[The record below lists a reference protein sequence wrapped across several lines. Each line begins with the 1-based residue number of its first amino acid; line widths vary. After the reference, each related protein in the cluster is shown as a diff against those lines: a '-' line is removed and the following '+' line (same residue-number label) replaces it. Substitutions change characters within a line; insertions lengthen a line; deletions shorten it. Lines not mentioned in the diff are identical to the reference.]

1 MVNSV
6 KLFNVKIIKK
16 IEKIK
21 NNQIK
26 IIKIN
31 NINKKEINNDDYKV
45 GDLFEVL
52 VLFVEEKSKFG
63 CDVV

>member
-6 KLFNVKIIKK
+6 KLFKVNIIEK

-31 NINKKEINNDDYKV
+31 NINKKEINNDYKV
-45 GDLFEVL
+45 EDFEVGL
-52 VLFVEEKSKFG
+52 EVIGDFCFWG
-63 CDVV
+63 FWW

>member
-1 MVNSV
+1 MINSV
-6 KLFNVKIIKK
+6 KLFKVKI

-31 NINKKEINNDDYKV
+31 NINKKEINNDFEV
-45 GDLFEVL
+45 GDFIVGLGEIGDFY
-52 VLFVEEKSKFG
+52 F
-63 CDVV
+63 